1 MNIPSNY
8 ASIASWFEM
17 HPFIGAFLVLWAIVW
32 KGLALWKA
40 AELEQK
46 YWFIV
51 MLVLNTVGLLEIF
64 YLFVI
69 ARRYKVEVI
78 EG

>member
-1 MNIPSNY
+1 MNISSNY
-8 ASIASWFEM
+8 ASIENWFTS
-17 HPFIGAFLVLWAIVW
+17 HPLLGIALVLWALVW

-40 AELEQK
+40 AELQQK
-46 YWFIV
+46 YWFGI

-64 YLFVI
+64 YLLVI
-69 ARRYKVEVI
+69 ARRYKVEII